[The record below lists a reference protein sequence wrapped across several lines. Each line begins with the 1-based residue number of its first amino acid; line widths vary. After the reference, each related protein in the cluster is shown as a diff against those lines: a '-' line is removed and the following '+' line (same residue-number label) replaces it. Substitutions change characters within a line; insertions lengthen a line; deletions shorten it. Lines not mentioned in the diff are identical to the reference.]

1 MSKDPTLFQISARVK
16 PDSSVDKV
24 EKLIWEE
31 IELMKNEPVGDNEL
45 QKIKNRY
52 KFNQVTSF
60 MKNAD
65 IGSRISNYET
75 YYGGDF

>member
-1 MSKDPTLFQISARVK
+1 MHKKLVEQKSIVSSIAGGFPMSKDPTLFQISASVK

-60 MKNAD
+60 M
-65 IGSRISNYET
+65 
-75 YYGGDF
+75 